1 MTPDE
6 LALMRREEARW
17 RCPVCGDLDC
27 EEHTCEAC
35 GASCEP
41 DDDGLCGLCA
51 RGGDASW

>member
-6 LALMRREEARW
+6 AALMRREEARW

-27 EEHTCEAC
+27 EAHTCEAC
-35 GASCEP
+35 GATGDM